1 MDKYQ
6 SDFSRI
12 VRAAQRRG
20 NNQFPLYEHN
30 VSLPVLDA
38 ITGADITGMTGGT
51 FEDRREGFRLAASR
65 LSEIGYDTFA
75 FEGCITE
82 LVQGGKGLMGQS
94 GPLITSK
101 QDLDS
106 YPWDELPE
114 RYFQRFRLSFEALR
128 EALPPG
134 MKAVGGVGNG
144 LFELIQ
150 DFVPL
155 TDLAY
160 LEVDQP
166 AVFAALW
173 KRVADVMRVI
183 WERFLQ
189 EYGDIYCLCRFG
201 DDLGFNTSLLLKPS
215 TVTDYILP
223 QYQGIVDLVHRY
235 DKPFLLHSCGA
246 IFSVMDQIIEQTK
259 IDAKHSNED
268 SIAPFTDWVERYGE
282 RIGLF
287 GGIDMNILCSEDEAG
302 IRSYVGEVLRELS
315 FLREHHT
322 GTLTAGIA
330 LGSGNQIADYVPPE
344 HFLVMVEALRELQ

>member
-1 MDKYQ
+1 MNTYQ
-6 SDFSRI
+6 SDFTRI
-12 VRAAQRRG
+12 VKAAQRKG
-20 NNQFPLYEHN
+20 TAPFPLYEHN
-30 VSLPVLDA
+30 VSLSVLDA
-38 ITGADITGMTGGT
+38 ITDADITGMSGGSFT
-51 FEDRREGFRLAASR
+51 DRREGFRLAASR
-65 LSEIGYDTFA
+65 LSEIGYDTFS

-94 GPLITSK
+94 GPLITSM
-101 QDLDS
+101 QELES

-160 LEVDQP
+160 LEVDEP
-166 AVFAALW
+166 EVFAALW
-173 KRVADVMRVI
+173 HRVADVMHVI

-223 QYQGIVDLVHRY
+223 QYQRIVSLVHSY

-246 IFSVMDQIIEQTK
+246 IFPVMDQIIEQTN

-268 SIAPFTDWVERYGE
+268 SIAPFTNWVEQYGA

-287 GGIDMNILCSEDEAG
+287 GGIDMNILCIEDEPG
-302 IRSYVGEVLRELS
+302 IRSYVGEVLRQLS
-315 FLREHHT
+315 LLRERSA

-330 LGSGNQIADYVPPE
+330 LGSGNQIAEYVPPE
-344 HFLVMVEALRELQ
+344 NFLVMVQALRELQ